1 MRRREWNSLL
11 LRPQYL
17 RARALCHADRSGRR
31 FRGPAAQ
38 FPQAA
43 EFLARVPENQPETQS
58 ACVSCRRQDPDPERR
73 HPSMGP
79 SDLPR
84 RKTPAHRSWVQ
95 LQSISLHAWCASGIH
110 PYLSRINNPPKVCD
124 AAGASDSVIKFATEG
139 LFENFRIA
147 DDMLAGREYFF
158 DHFTAPDAHFFWP
171 FRLLQRRGAFQAH
184 AGAPARLREGSE

>member
-1 MRRREWNSLL
+1 
-11 LRPQYL
+11 
-17 RARALCHADRSGRR
+17 
-31 FRGPAAQ
+31 
-38 FPQAA
+38 
-43 EFLARVPENQPETQS
+43 
-58 ACVSCRRQDPDPERR
+58 
-73 HPSMGP
+73 MGP

-158 DHFTAPDAHFFWP
+158 DHFTAPDAHFFWCCGRATQLGVGLSD
-171 FRLLQRRGAFQAH
+171 FLNVAAHFKRMQERLLAFEKEVN
-184 AGAPARLREGSE
+184 EGFAKKA